1 MLVMWARRALTGCEA
16 HCPAKVPPHHRAGEI
31 ARTRRRATGWGPQV
45 FMLQQPGGKARYG
58 VLCEDAREWPFGHA
72 MSCVHGW
79 ADDAELER

>member
-1 MLVMWARRALTGCEA
+1 MHSHTHTHAHALA
-16 HCPAKVPPHHRAGEI
+16 HALHSHTHAPAPGEGAP

-45 FMLQQPGGKARYG
+45 VMLQQPGGKARYG

-79 ADDAELER
+79 ADDAELGR